1 MLVSFDILNNF
12 GFICITFKVSS
23 KPVCRQCNPYS
34 EVEIINYSFYQ
45 FSPISLCWCW
55 VSYYFC
61 GKKFRRSSIN
71 FKNAGTQC
79 LIFRNFSLCVKN
91 KNPMP
96 TVCLHYL
103 KYYIFCSLENLTQIL
118 FRGTVYTYVLNKIY
132 RFSFS

>member
-1 MLVSFDILNNF
+1 MHTYSFNHSDCSKFSKKYLNEFILKSFFYGLCWQLVLIFQMILASYASL
-12 GFICITFKVSS
+12 FKFHSNQ
-23 KPVCRQCNPYS
+23 CAQCNPYS

-79 LIFRNFSLCVKN
+79 LIFRNFSLCVEILCQLS
-91 KNPMP
+91 
-96 TVCLHYL
+96 VC
-103 KYYIFCSLENLTQIL
+103 ITI
-118 FRGTVYTYVLNKIY
+118 
-132 RFSFS
+132 